1 MLAVH
6 KTNVHR
12 SCLVRRRSIDRQL
25 ICLVH
30 DEDDDDDDDDDD
42 ETMPFF
48 NNVTQVVRDGDSD
61 RNDGGGVSMQV
72 TTQPNDYSNVTK
84 DRWGTNFT
92 LWSGWLAGW
101 LAGRVHMPALPPVA
115 RKGPYV
121 VPGNAAAINRDLG
134 TSSS

>member
-30 DEDDDDDDDDDD
+30 DEDDDNDDDDDDDEDDDD

-72 TTQPNDYSNVTK
+72 TTVERMVVETIAVGEPRSTSRLTVRFVYSPLHK
-84 DRWGTNFT
+84 FY
-92 LWSGWLAGW
+92 LL
-101 LAGRVHMPALPPVA
+101 L
-115 RKGPYV
+115 
-121 VPGNAAAINRDLG
+121 
-134 TSSS
+134 